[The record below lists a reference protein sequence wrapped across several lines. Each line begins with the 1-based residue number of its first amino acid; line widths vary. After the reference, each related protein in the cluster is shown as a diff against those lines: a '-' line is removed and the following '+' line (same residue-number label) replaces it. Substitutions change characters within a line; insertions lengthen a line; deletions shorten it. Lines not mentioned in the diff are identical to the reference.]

1 MGILTGKKILI
12 AGGSSGIG
20 KEIAKL
26 ALTEGAT
33 LLLVSSSEQKLN
45 FATTEL
51 SSIGLLS
58 TLAIDLSQPDWD
70 SVYKDEILKYGPF
83 DGLVYTAGISPT
95 NPFRVLKAKDW
106 NQLFQIN
113 LFASIQLT
121 QLVLGATS
129 GNNTFSGVYISSVL
143 SEVGDKGKS
152 LYSMSKA
159 ALVSMVKCLALEYAK
174 KKFRFNTIS
183 PGVVETPLSLKSVYR
198 ENDESKQKMEIKHP
212 LGFGNVSD
220 VAEAA
225 VYLLSDKSK
234 WVTGTNMIVDGG
246 YLAQ

>member
-1 MGILTGKKILI
+1 MGILTGKKIVI

-20 KEIAKL
+20 KEIAKI

-33 LLLVSSSEQKLN
+33 VLLITSNVKKLHSTAN
-45 FATTEL
+45 EFL
-51 SSIGLLS
+51 DIGKVF
-58 TLAIDLSQPDWD
+58 TLAIDLFQPDWD

-83 DGLVYTAGISPT
+83 DGLIYTVGISPT
-95 NPFRVLKAKDW
+95 KPFRVIKSQDW

-121 QLVLGATS
+121 QLVLETTS
-129 GNNTFSGVYISSVL
+129 GNSTFSGVYISSVL

-152 LYSMSKA
+152 LYSMTKA
-159 ALVSMVKCLALEYAK
+159 ALVSMVKCLALEYSK
-174 KKFRFNTIS
+174 KNFRFNAIS
-183 PGVVETPLSLKSVYR
+183 PGVVNTPLSANSVYR
-198 ENDESKQKMEIKHP
+198 QNEESLLKMKEKHP
-212 LGFGNVSD
+212 LGFGDVSD

-225 VYLLSDKSK
+225 IYLLSDKSK
-234 WVTGTNMIVDGG
+234 WVSGTNMIVDGG